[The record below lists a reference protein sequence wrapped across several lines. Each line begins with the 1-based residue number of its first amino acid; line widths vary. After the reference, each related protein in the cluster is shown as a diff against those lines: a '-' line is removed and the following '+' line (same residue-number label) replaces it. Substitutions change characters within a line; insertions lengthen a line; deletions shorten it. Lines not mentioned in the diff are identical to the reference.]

1 MCDNWASY
9 GGNVGEDTEGKGET
23 LIHDSALIVHTT
35 NVYDATVW
43 CRVPESTLQTE
54 IIAPR
59 TQNVVCDKAT
69 VKSTAAYRSFSFV
82 SYLWTIPLRRT
93 RRNSLCAKVP
103 ASFISFSFVL

>member
-1 MCDNWASY
+1 MIGVWYTGGERMCDNWASY

-54 IIAPR
+54 LSHLD
-59 TQNVVCDKAT
+59 TK
-69 VKSTAAYRSFSFV
+69 RSMRQG
-82 SYLWTIPLRRT
+82 YG
-93 RRNSLCAKVP
+93 
-103 ASFISFSFVL
+103 